1 MAEFND
7 DKLEMFLGCVRKY
20 MQVRGPMS
28 QKELAE
34 LAEVGVS
41 TMSRFLSKKTTELNP
56 QLIAKM
62 VAKLNIPLYEIIDFV
77 DEDYTD
83 RFKRLVK
90 FYKDDGS
97 DQELEPTITQ
107 AGATGTN
114 RNKKVMIDL
123 ATGTGNEDEHFEE
136 GLEQTLGVSGAGTAK
151 KKVNATFKSGG
162 KTQTMPFSPDGK
174 SKMDHIGDKIKNL
187 SPRQKAYVVDFLNL
201 DMEGKDLMVDLGNNL
216 FRYFKQKGMDL

>member
-1 MAEFND
+1 MAEFNN
-7 DKLEMFLGCVRKY
+7 DKLEMFLASIRKY
-20 MQVRGPMS
+20 MQLRGPMS

-90 FYKDDGS
+90 FYKDDDG
-97 DQELEPTITQ
+97 DENLDPTITEVS
-107 AGATGTN
+107 AGTRAN
-114 RNKKVMIDL
+114 RPMVDL
-123 ATGTGNEDEHFEE
+123 ASTGKGAEENHFEE
-136 GLEQTLGVSGAGTAK
+136 DLEQSLGRPGGGTAQ
-151 KKVNATFKSGG
+151 KKVSATFKSGG
-162 KTQTMPFSPDGK
+162 KTQTMSFAPEGK
-174 SKMDHIGDKIKNL
+174 SKMDHIGDKIKKL

-201 DMEGKDLMVDLGNNL
+201 DIEGKDLMVDLGNNL